1 MAIIFLKK
9 SLIMFNGIILNTG
22 IVRNIT
28 RKKNSTYVE
37 IQTNINIKKKDI
49 GSSICCDGVCLTVEK
64 VFKNKIFFYISNET
78 LKRSNFKSLK
88 LNQIVNLE
96 KSLLFGKSISGHF
109 IQGHVDTVAKIKKI
123 MIIDK
128 AWMMNFEILD
138 KRLNKFLIEKASIS
152 INGVSL
158 TISRIFQNSFE
169 ISVIPHTLKLTNLK
183 DLKVNSLVNVELDI
197 LSKYIYKY
205 SN

>member
-1 MAIIFLKK
+1 
-9 SLIMFNGIILNTG
+9 MFNGIILNTG

-128 AWMMNFEILD
+128 AWIMNFEILD

-158 TISRIFQNSFE
+158 TISRIFKNSFE